1 MLLGC
6 NNNWL
11 ISDNDQL
18 SETLLIIIISYRY
31 KSCGCNCLNYE
42 NIMRTWGVFNW
53 VLPDFTCVAKLKL
66 MYGTH
71 KWMIDF
77 LKQ

>member
-1 MLLGC
+1 MLLNC

-11 ISDNDQL
+11 MADNRNL
-18 SETLLIIIISYRY
+18 SESLLRVIFYY
-31 KSCGCNCLNYE
+31 QYECGGCNCLNYK
-42 NIMRTWGVFNW
+42 NKVRTWGVFNW
-53 VLPDFTCVAKLKL
+53 GLPDFTCVAKLKL

>member
-11 ISDNDQL
+11 MADNRNL
-18 SETLLIIIISYRY
+18 SESLLRIIFYY
-31 KSCGCNCLNYE
+31 HYECDGCNCLNYE
-42 NIMRTWGVFNW
+42 NKVRTWGVFKSSS
-53 VLPDFTCVAKLKL
+53 LDFVFAAKLKL

>member
-1 MLLGC
+1 
-6 NNNWL
+6 
-11 ISDNDQL
+11 
-18 SETLLIIIISYRY
+18 
-31 KSCGCNCLNYE
+31 
-42 NIMRTWGVFNW
+42 MRTWGVFNW

>member
-18 SETLLIIIISYRY
+18 SETLLRVIFYY
-31 KSCGCNCLNYE
+31 HYECDGCNCLNYE
-42 NIMRTWGVFNW
+42 NKVRTWGVFNW
-53 VLPDFTCVAKLKL
+53 GLPDFTCVAKLKL

>member
-11 ISDNDQL
+11 MADNRNL
-18 SETLLIIIISYRY
+18 SESLLTLIISYRY

-53 VLPDFTCVAKLKL
+53 GLPDFTCVAK
-66 MYGTH
+66 
-71 KWMIDF
+71 
-77 LKQ
+77 